1 MVIATSNGLKMNR
14 FSRQSKQAGFTLLE
28 VMIALAI
35 FAVVSGALIRNAAQT
50 VSQTAIVQQRTVA
63 YWVAENQLNETR
75 GQPRTEDSFPGL
87 GSDRYSVTMAG
98 QDWEVLMDVE
108 STDNPDMRRLIVSVS
123 PASDTDYV
131 IVELTGFVGKY

>member
-1 MVIATSNGLKMNR
+1 MVTATSNGLKMNR

-75 GQPRTEDSFPGL
+75 GPPRTEDSFPGL

>member
-1 MVIATSNGLKMNR
+1 MKR
-14 FSRQSKQAGFTLLE
+14 FSRPLKQAGFTLLE

-75 GQPRTEDSFPGL
+75 GQPRNEDSFPSL
-87 GSDRYSVTMAG
+87 GSDRFSVTMAG

-131 IVELTGFVGKY
+131 IAELTGFVGKY

>member
-1 MVIATSNGLKMNR
+1 MKR
-14 FSRQSKQAGFTLLE
+14 FSRPSKQAGFTLLE

-75 GQPRTEDSFPGL
+75 GQPRTEDSFPRL
-87 GSDRYSVTMAG
+87 GSDRFNVTMAG

-131 IVELTGFVGKY
+131 IAELTGFVGKY

>member
-1 MVIATSNGLKMNR
+1 MVTATSNGLKMNR

-75 GQPRTEDSFPGL
+75 GQPRTGDSFPGL

>member
-1 MVIATSNGLKMNR
+1 MKR
-14 FSRQSKQAGFTLLE
+14 FSRPLKQAGFTLLE

-75 GQPRTEDSFPGL
+75 GQPRTEDSFPSL
-87 GSDRYSVTMAG
+87 GSDRFSVTMAG

-131 IVELTGFVGKY
+131 IAELTGFVGKY

>member
-1 MVIATSNGLKMNR
+1 MKR
-14 FSRQSKQAGFTLLE
+14 FSRPSKQAGFTLLE

-75 GQPRTEDSFPGL
+75 GQPRTEDSFPRL
-87 GSDRYSVTMAG
+87 GSDRFNVTMAG
-98 QDWEVLMDVE
+98 QD
-108 STDNPDMRRLIVSVS
+108 
-123 PASDTDYV
+123 
-131 IVELTGFVGKY
+131 